1 VNPPAANA
9 AFPTNVPATNERAT
23 PRGQRTLHE
32 LVGGSYRKPAPV
44 VHGSSR
50 NGFPPPQTYTL
61 PEREPLAGTFVGAGT
76 GDSVCQVLVPMW

>member
-23 PRGQRTLHE
+23 PRGHRTLHE
-32 LVGGSYRKPAPV
+32 LVGGSYRKLAPV

-61 PEREPLAGTFVGAGT
+61 PEREPLAGTLVGAGRFAAAPH
-76 GDSVCQVLVPMW
+76 VFVAMW